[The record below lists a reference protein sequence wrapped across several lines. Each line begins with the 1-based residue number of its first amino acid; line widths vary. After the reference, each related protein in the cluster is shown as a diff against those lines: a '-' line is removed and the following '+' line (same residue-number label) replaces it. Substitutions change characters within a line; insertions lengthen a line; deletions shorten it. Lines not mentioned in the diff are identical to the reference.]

1 MPTAED
7 SVIYTRDKEMR
18 ETKHS
23 RLKNIRADATKMYC
37 QPKNARGLLASRKLF
52 NRYSTPFTPSL
63 RRHFA
68 LRAREDKPVSSGSR
82 RARPP
87 ERANHS

>member
-1 MPTAED
+1 MLIAED

-23 RLKNIRADATKMYC
+23 RFKKNIRADATKMC
-37 QPKNARGLLASRKLF
+37 GQPKNARGLLASRKLF
-52 NRYSTPFTPSL
+52 YSTPFTPSL